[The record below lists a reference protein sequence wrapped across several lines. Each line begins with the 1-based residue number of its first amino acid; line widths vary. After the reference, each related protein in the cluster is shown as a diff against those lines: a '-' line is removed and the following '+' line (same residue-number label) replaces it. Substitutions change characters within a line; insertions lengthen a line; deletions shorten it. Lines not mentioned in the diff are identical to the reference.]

1 MSNRPQQRD
10 EVIVVGAGFAGLAA
24 AQALKQR
31 GIAVRVIEAS
41 ARVAEAWHHRH
52 PHLRLNTHRSLS
64 SLPGMKLPR
73 SAGAFPDRDSLIR
86 YLEAYAVRF
95 DLPIDFGVRVENI
108 QRDGDRW
115 VLQTNRG
122 VEAARQ
128 IVVATGHNR
137 VPRLPDW
144 PGAPDFRG
152 EILHSADFGPRE
164 RYCGK
169 RVLVVGAGNSGT
181 DVLNHLSCVETGQL
195 WVSVRHGPV
204 IFPTRLLGFPIQLTG
219 PLMERLPLATVD
231 RLLVLTERLAF
242 GRLSRWGLCRH
253 PTGAATRMATTGT
266 APAIDNGFVA
276 ALKAGK
282 VEVVPE
288 IEAFEQ
294 DSVRLTDGRRLNPD
308 TVISATGY
316 DTGLEKMLGHLG
328 VLDERGVP
336 VVNGPATAPGCPGL
350 RFTGMRPYLGGY
362 LRDAGRAGKA
372 IAAAIEADLARR
384 PQAEARDLSRPRQ
397 TGEAA

>member
-10 EVIVVGAGFAGLAA
+10 EVIVIGAGVAGLAA
-24 AQALKQR
+24 AQSLKQR

-41 ARVAEAWHHRH
+41 GRVAEAWRHRH
-52 PHLRLNTHRSLS
+52 PHLRLNTHRWLS

-86 YLEAYAVRF
+86 YLEDYAARF
-95 DLPIDFGVRVENI
+95 DLPIDFGVRVEKI
-108 QRDGDRW
+108 RRDGGCW
-115 VLQTNRG
+115 VLETSAGSR
-122 VEAARQ
+122 AAGQ
-128 IVVATGHNR
+128 VVVATGHNR

-144 PGAPDFRG
+144 PGASEFRG

-164 RYCGK
+164 RYRGK

-181 DVLNHLSCVETGQL
+181 DALNHLSRVETAEV

-231 RLLVLTERLAF
+231 RLLLITERLAF
-242 GRLSRWGLCRH
+242 GRLSRWGLRRH
-253 PTGAATRMATTGT
+253 PVGAATRMATADT
-266 APAIDNGFVA
+266 APAIDNGFIA
-276 ALKAGK
+276 ALKAGR

-288 IEAFEQ
+288 IEAFEP
-294 DSVRLTDGRRLNPD
+294 DSVRLIDGRRLKPD
-308 TVISATGY
+308 TVIAATGY
-316 DTGLEKMLGHLG
+316 GTGLEKLLGPLG

-384 PQAEARDLSRPRQ
+384 PLAEARDVPPPRQ